1 MAKKKAKRYTDEQK
15 KTILDFIEAEGRG
28 GQTKAVKKFKVTP
41 ATISAWKK
49 KSGIGTVAEEV
60 STVSSNE
67 LKTLLNLKSILLEI
81 EDAEVKLKALETRY
95 NVAKSKI

>member
-1 MAKKKAKRYTDEQK
+1 MAKTKAKRYTQEQK
-15 KTILDFIEAEGRG
+15 KAILDFIKAEGRG

-41 ATISAWKK
+41 ATISAWKR
-49 KSGIGTVAEEV
+49 KSGMVAVTDEV
-60 STVSSNE
+60 STESSNE

-81 EDAEVKLKALETRY
+81 EDAEVQLKALEARY